1 MTQKN
6 TSLLP
11 NGLKDLLPP
20 EAEKESHII
29 NLLMQEFSKFGYDR
43 VKPPLVEFEESLLA
57 PGPGQALATNTFRL
71 MDPVS
76 QKMMGLRA
84 DTTAQIARIAKSR
97 LSDVPRPL
105 RLSYAADV
113 LKVNGTQ
120 LRSERQFC
128 QVGCEMIGIE
138 QPQDDVEICLTALC
152 ALQKIGVTGLSID
165 LTIPALIDDLFEAY
179 GVDEDTRED
188 LTKLLQKR
196 DRDGLDAMS
205 TNMSGDIAKCF
216 VGLLDASGVASD
228 AVALLDTLDI
238 PETGKLKA
246 AILKDVYHSLSE
258 TLSLY
263 GLDDINITIDMIE
276 RRGFDYQNGISFTLF
291 SSHVQGE
298 LGRGGRYQV
307 VDGRDQNASGFTL
320 YMDSVLQATDL
331 HPKTNKKYVDSN
343 MSWDEIKKLQ
353 DAGYQVSRKTKK

>member
-57 PGPGQALATNTFRL
+57 SGPGQALATNTFRL

-97 LSDVPRPL
+97 LSDAPRPL

-113 LKVNGTQ
+113 LKINGTQ

-165 LTIPALIDDLFEAY
+165 LTIPALIDDLLDAY
-179 GVDEDTRED
+179 DVDDETRED

-205 TNMSGDIAKCF
+205 GDIAKSF
-216 VGLLDASGVASD
+216 VGLLDASGVASE
-228 AVALLDTLDI
+228 AVSLIDGLEL
-238 PETGKLKA
+238 PKTGKSKV

-258 TLSLY
+258 TLSHY
-263 GLDDINITIDMIE
+263 GLDDINITIDLIE

-298 LGRGGRYQV
+298 LGRGGRYKV
-307 VDGRDQNASGFTL
+307 VDGHDQNASGFTL

-331 HPKTNKKYVDSN
+331 QADANKKYVDSN
-343 MSWDEIKKLQ
+343 LSWLEIKKLQ
-353 DAGYQVSRKTKK
+353 DAGFQVSRNTIK